1 MKYIYSLHKG
11 FRFSVVNILRCD
23 VISLLENQREVGWS
37 ANINKAT
44 YMDVGEKESA
54 HVKCHHNTS
63 EHNWFSPSTEHWDIH
78 FNSWVVNTFQ
88 PPINSSKFSIV
99 CRLEAFIS
107 AVEFFFLFCCKL
119 YFQEMAGNFWQSSHY
134 QQWLLTKDDLLRD
147 RRHDL
152 QFLNPEEYQ
161 KLNIFFANLIQ
172 VLGEQ
177 LKLRQQVIATATVY
191 FKRYYVR
198 NSFRSIDPL
207 LMAPTCIFLA
217 SKVEEF
223 GVISNSRLI
232 STVCT
237 TFFAISMIFFDF

>member
-1 MKYIYSLHKG
+1 
-11 FRFSVVNILRCD
+11 
-23 VISLLENQREVGWS
+23 
-37 ANINKAT
+37 
-44 YMDVGEKESA
+44 
-54 HVKCHHNTS
+54 
-63 EHNWFSPSTEHWDIH
+63 
-78 FNSWVVNTFQ
+78 
-88 PPINSSKFSIV
+88 
-99 CRLEAFIS
+99 
-107 AVEFFFLFCCKL
+107 
-119 YFQEMAGNFWQSSHY
+119 MAGNFWQSSHY

-191 FKRYYVR
+191 FKRFYVR

-232 STVCT
+232 STVCNWIFVIQH
-237 TFFAISMIFFDF
+237 TFYCSSELLPFNNSLPFICSVKM

>member
-1 MKYIYSLHKG
+1 
-11 FRFSVVNILRCD
+11 
-23 VISLLENQREVGWS
+23 
-37 ANINKAT
+37 
-44 YMDVGEKESA
+44 
-54 HVKCHHNTS
+54 
-63 EHNWFSPSTEHWDIH
+63 
-78 FNSWVVNTFQ
+78 
-88 PPINSSKFSIV
+88 
-99 CRLEAFIS
+99 
-107 AVEFFFLFCCKL
+107 
-119 YFQEMAGNFWQSSHY
+119 MAGNFWQSSHY

-191 FKRYYVR
+191 FKRFYVR

-232 STVCT
+232 STVCIQWS
-237 TFFAISMIFFDF
+237 FYFR

>member
-1 MKYIYSLHKG
+1 
-11 FRFSVVNILRCD
+11 
-23 VISLLENQREVGWS
+23 
-37 ANINKAT
+37 
-44 YMDVGEKESA
+44 
-54 HVKCHHNTS
+54 
-63 EHNWFSPSTEHWDIH
+63 
-78 FNSWVVNTFQ
+78 
-88 PPINSSKFSIV
+88 
-99 CRLEAFIS
+99 
-107 AVEFFFLFCCKL
+107 
-119 YFQEMAGNFWQSSHY
+119 MAGNFWQSSHY

-191 FKRYYVR
+191 FKRFYVR

-232 STVCT
+232 STVCMQLMT
-237 TFFAISMIFFDF
+237 LSIFAELLAIHEFFVWRFHLQCQNVIKNKFSYAYQQEFPYRSNHILECEFYLLENLDCCLIVYQPYRPLLPIIQDIGHEDSLLPLTWRIINDSLRTDVSLLYPPYMIAIGCLQLAW